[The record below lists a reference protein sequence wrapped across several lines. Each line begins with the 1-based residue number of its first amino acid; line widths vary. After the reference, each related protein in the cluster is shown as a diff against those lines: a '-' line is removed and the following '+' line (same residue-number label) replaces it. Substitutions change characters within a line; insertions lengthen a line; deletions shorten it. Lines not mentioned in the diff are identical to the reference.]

1 MRSLHPG
8 PREWE
13 AVLTQYADLQLALV
27 PRVDDLLRLGVP
39 DARVPA
45 LVAVF
50 DEAVAE
56 NRTLSADER
65 ARLRAFRPR
74 VVAWCEELHAIG
86 VPDSLDHA
94 DLHDGQILVASSR
107 MPTDNPSCTFFD
119 WGDANVGH
127 PFCSL
132 LVALERAADDHGPEV
147 VARLEDAYLEAWTD
161 GHSLT
166 DLRRAAELA
175 RRLSQLTRAGSWARL
190 FPAAAHLGDPE
201 RAAALLRL
209 LG

>member
-1 MRSLHPG
+1 V
-8 PREWE
+8 EW
-13 AVLTQYADLQLALV
+13 
-27 PRVDDLLRLGVP
+27 G
-39 DARVPA
+39 
-45 LVAVF
+45 
-50 DEAVAE
+50 AE
-56 NRTLSADER
+56 LDGFGIAAT
-65 ARLRAFRPR
+65 
-74 VVAWCEELHAIG
+74 
-86 VPDSLDHA
+86 LDHA
-94 DLHDGQILVASSR
+94 DLHDGQILVAGPGR
-107 MPTDNPSCTFFD
+107 YTFFD

-147 VARLEDAYLEAWTD
+147 VARLEDAFLERWTD
-161 GHSLT
+161 GHSLP

-190 FPAAAHLGDPE
+190 FPAAAHIGDPE